1 MTSLGTYF
9 YDTEG
14 NRLAGENGVL
24 PIPLFKDM
32 IITFHDKSGEYHV
45 VDWRFHVGQRLE
57 EAGLRIVLRHAG
69 NGAARRTLRLR
80 GRRRGISRNKE
91 NRQPKTHW

>member
-9 YDTEG
+9 YDTGG

-32 IITFHDKSGEYHV
+32 LITFHGKSGEYHV
-45 VDWRFHVGQRLE
+45 VDWSFHVGQRLE

-69 NGAARRTLRLR
+69 ERSGEEDVSPPGPWA
-80 GRRRGISRNKE
+80 GHES
-91 NRQPKTHW
+91 Q

>member
-14 NRLAGENGVL
+14 NRLASESGVL

-32 IITFHDKSGEYHV
+32 IITFHGKSGEYHV
-45 VDWRFHVGQRLE
+45 VDWSFHVGQRLE

-69 NGAARRTLRLR
+69 QQGGYEDL
-80 GRRRGISRNKE
+80 SPPWPYPE
-91 NRQPKTHW
+91 HESQ